1 MDQKSLVILD
11 AGGGTA
17 IRSPTGGRG
26 KIKVGVEET
35 AGSLT
40 IYESLRPAGDPGGPL
55 LHKHLFD
62 EAFYVLEG
70 EYMFQVG
77 ERLVKASTGAFV
89 YIPGGTI
96 HTFRHSGDG
105 DGRMLTVCSPG
116 GIEAMFMAPDA
127 DTRAAAERK
136 LGKTSAPL
144 WHLVRTNVRPP
155 GAQG

>member
-1 MDQKSLVILD
+1 MDRKSLVILD

-17 IRSPTGGRG
+17 VRSPTGGRG
-26 KIKVGVEET
+26 TIKAGVEDT

-40 IYESLRPAGDPGGPL
+40 IYESLRPTGDTGGPQ
-55 LHKHLFD
+55 LHKHSFD

-70 EYMFQVG
+70 EYTFQVG
-77 ERLVKASTGAFV
+77 KRQVKASTGAFV

-116 GIEAMFMAPDA
+116 GIEAIFMAPDA
-127 DTRAAAERK
+127 EARAAAERK
-136 LGKTSAPL
+136 LGAENVGPPLAPDS
-144 WHLVRTNVRPP
+144 
-155 GAQG
+155 

>member
-1 MDQKSLVILD
+1 MDRKSLVILD

-17 IRSPTGGRG
+17 IQSPTGGRG
-26 KIKVGVEET
+26 KIKVGADDT

-40 IYESLRPAGDPGGPL
+40 IYESLRPAGDPGGPH
-55 LHKHLFD
+55 LHKHQFD

-70 EYMFQVG
+70 EYTFQVG
-77 ERLVKASTGAFV
+77 ERLVKAATGGFV

-127 DTRAAAERK
+127 ESRAAAERK
-136 LGKTSAPL
+136 LGAENVGPPLAPDS
-144 WHLVRTNVRPP
+144 H
-155 GAQG
+155 

>member
-1 MDQKSLVILD
+1 MDRKSLVIFD

-17 IRSPTGGRG
+17 IRSPTGGHG

-40 IYESLRPAGDPGGPL
+40 IYESLRPAGDPGGPP

-70 EYMFQVG
+70 EYTFQAG
-77 ERLVKASTGAFV
+77 ERLVKAATGAFV

-96 HTFRHSGDG
+96 HTFRHSGAG

-116 GIEAMFMAPDA
+116 GIEAMFMASDA
-127 DTRAAAERK
+127 EARSAAERM
-136 LGKTSAPL
+136 LGVENVGPPLAPDS
-144 WHLVRTNVRPP
+144 H
-155 GAQG
+155 

>member
-1 MDQKSLVILD
+1 MKQKTLVILD
-11 AGGGTA
+11 PGGGIA
-17 IRSPTGGRG
+17 IGSPTGGRG
-26 KIKVGVEET
+26 KIKVGIEDT

-40 IYESLRPAGDPGGPL
+40 IFESLRPAGDPGGPL
-55 LHKHLFD
+55 LHKHRFD

-70 EYMFQVG
+70 EYTFQVG

-89 YIPGGTI
+89 YIPGGTV

-127 DTRAAAERK
+127 ETRAAAERK
-136 LGKTSAPL
+136 LGAENVGPPLAPDS
-144 WHLVRTNVRPP
+144 H
-155 GAQG
+155 

>member
-1 MDQKSLVILD
+1 MDRKSLVILD
-11 AGGGTA
+11 PGGGKA
-17 IRSPTGGRG
+17 IRSPTGGHG
-26 KIKVGVEET
+26 KIKVGVEDT

-40 IYESLRPAGDPGGPL
+40 IYESLRPAGDPGGPA

-70 EYMFQVG
+70 EYIFQVG
-77 ERLVKASTGAFV
+77 ERLVKAATGSFV

-116 GIEAMFMAPDA
+116 GIEAIFMAPDA
-127 DTRAAAERK
+127 ETRAAAERE
-136 LGKTSAPL
+136 LGAENVGPPL
-144 WHLVRTNVRPP
+144 ALDSH
-155 GAQG
+155 